1 MILNL
6 QPAHFGKDSKNTNPP
21 NKKTKGTVLDISS
34 ILHGLLV
41 GLRRSFARIIV
52 TQLRGFSSF

>member
-21 NKKTKGTVLDISS
+21 NKKTKGNVLDISS

-41 GLRRSFARIIV
+41 GLRRSFARYY
-52 TQLRGFSSF
+52 SS